1 MQTEIT
7 KLIKS
12 VTALSNLVMI
22 YLTITWGYAG
32 LEFLLRS
39 LLN

>member
-1 MQTEIT
+1 MNELD

-12 VTALSNLVMI
+12 LAALSNLVLI

-32 LEFLLRS
+32 LEFILRS
-39 LLN
+39 ILN